1 MPILTLKTVV
11 LSADSWKIQM
21 RQFLVVILFLI
32 VMAPSAF
39 ASIPSTSTAATCL
52 PFQTSSIFTGEIAT
66 AASVLGFSI
75 GSQEMTTEQI
85 NTYLDAIAAS
95 SLNAKPEHDIRVI
108 TGTAAT
114 SVQGRLLRYAIIGRK
129 ANVTKLDQIRKDTQK
144 LIDPGTPAEIVTKLV
159 ADTPAILWVT
169 GNVHGNEE
177 SGADAAVRV
186 AYELADRNDC
196 VVKRILDNA
205 IVVVLPTQNPDGR
218 ELDTRRNAYGFDMNR
233 DWFARTQTET
243 DGKLELLRQLPP
255 VLYIDAHETSTNH
268 YFFPPYADPIYHEVP
283 DRAFNWINNI
293 YGASMAAE
301 MSRQKIPFF
310 NGAPYDLYAAEY
322 GDTVPTIGFH
332 AAGMTFEKYNG
343 DSISAR
349 TYQHFVTMWTSLFA
363 AASNKQLILSEWHDS
378 YADAKEQ
385 GSIGKL
391 EPNGIYFDGK
401 QLFQEIPDVDIDPN
415 VAIKHYFL
423 LNDSNR
429 SREVANL
436 VRRLQRMDV
445 KVWQLNKE
453 LEVSDFHAYGSKQ
466 TSFKILPADTYWIPM
481 EQAQKHWIQAMLHA
495 DPYIPVSVSYDVSA
509 WSNPLLM
516 NISGGSSGLGLDSTS
531 LDATLVAQIEAPPA
545 PPTRALRIGLFEIP
559 GSTTGFESAGSVRY
573 LFEKVWNI
581 PYVAI
586 TADQIKAGLQNIDVL
601 LVPDGY
607 ANYGLQALGSKGKL
621 ALAKWV
627 EDGGR
632 YVGYLGGTELAVKSK
647 ISTVVLQASH
657 TSAPGTLIRVKLDSK
672 SPLADGIAFSGE
684 PSNPTTWIMYFN
696 DNRMTPG
703 LGTAIA
709 TFPDFNDKDNVYTSG
724 LAIGVDEL
732 SGTAAIVDEPVGN
745 GRAILFSFDPNFRA
759 WTDGTQRLLL
769 NALFG
774 GNPSPLSLTAQT
786 ELVKKRPA
794 AIAQAEQAAQ
804 ALPGLG
810 KAIRIVVHPED
821 ADATRILL
829 QRYGAEFKELS
840 KKERVIFLIEN
851 RQALSWD
858 EHPFIT
864 DLARELKEQIT
875 PISFSVP

>member
-1 MPILTLKTVV
+1 MPSLTLKTDE
-11 LSADSWKIQM
+11 LPFRPWKMQM
-21 RQFLVVILFLI
+21 HRFLVTILFVTVL
-32 VMAPSAF
+32 VPAAF
-39 ASIPSTSTAATCL
+39 ASIATASAAATCL
-52 PFQTSSIFTGEIAT
+52 PFQTSSVFTGEIAT
-66 AASVLGFSI
+66 AESVLGFSI
-75 GSQEMTTEQI
+75 GSQEMTTDQI

-95 SLNAKPEHDIRVI
+95 SLHAKPEHDIRVI

-129 ANVTKLDQIRKDTQK
+129 ANVTNLDQIRKDTQK
-144 LIDPGTPAEIVTKLV
+144 LINPDTTAKEVTKLV
-159 ADTPAILWVT
+159 ANTPAILWVT

-196 VVKRILDNA
+196 VVKRILDNV

-243 DGKLELLRQLPP
+243 DGKLELLRQFPP
-255 VLYIDAHETSTNH
+255 VLYIDAHETSINH

-401 QLFQEIPDVDIDPN
+401 QLFQEVPDVDIDPN

-445 KVWQLNKE
+445 KVWQLNQE
-453 LEVSDFHAYGSKQ
+453 LSVPDFHAYGRKQ
-466 TSFKILPADTYWIPM
+466 TTAKTLPAGTYWIPM

-495 DPYIPVSVSYDVSA
+495 NPYIPVSVSYDVSA

-516 NISGGSSGLGLDSTS
+516 NISGGSSGLNLTPPD
-531 LDATLVAQIEAPPA
+531 DATLVAQIEAPPA
-545 PPTRALRIGLFEIP
+545 PPAGALRVGLFEIP

-586 TADQIKAGLQNIDVL
+586 TADQITAGLQNIDVL

-647 ISTVVLQASH
+647 ISSVVLQASH
-657 TSAPGTLIRVKLDSK
+657 TSAPGTLIRVKLDK
-672 SPLADGIAFSGE
+672 DSPLAKDIAFSDE
-684 PSNPTTWIMYFN
+684 PSNPTVWIMYFN

-703 LGTAIA
+703 LGLAAA
-709 TFPDFNDKDNVYTSG
+709 TFPNFNDSSYVYTSG

-759 WTDGTQRLLL
+759 WTDGTQRLLF
-769 NALFG
+769 NALFSE
-774 GNPSPLSLTAQT
+774 NPSPLSLTAKT
-786 ELVKKRPA
+786 ELGKKRPA
-794 AIAQAEQAAQ
+794 AIAQAEQAVQ